1 MFDAQ
6 TTNGYQPFF
15 GSETDFGQF
24 ILRSPSVFNF
34 FQPDFSPIGEFN
46 ERGLA
51 APEKQIINEGSI
63 VRLLNSIG
71 HLAQYSYGTAWV
83 EIQGLAS
90 TCDICPYMNT
100 DEEVEILK
108 SEGVEALVDHLLFY
122 LLSGVDY
129 DRQIKTILLD
139 YVAAQYPDIN
149 EEDFGIYEDADE
161 DEADL
166 IQKAAR
172 EGVAGSL
179 ANLIMTLPEF
189 AIQR

>member
-1 MFDAQ
+1 
-6 TTNGYQPFF
+6 
-15 GSETDFGQF
+15 
-24 ILRSPSVFNF
+24 
-34 FQPDFSPIGEFN
+34 
-46 ERGLA
+46 
-51 APEKQIINEGSI
+51 
-63 VRLLNSIG
+63 
-71 HLAQYSYGTAWV
+71 
-83 EIQGLAS
+83 
-90 TCDICPYMNT
+90 MNT

-129 DRQIKTILLD
+129 DPQIKTILLD